1 MKKLL
6 AVLLALALCL
16 GISVPALA
24 DDGEDAVLELPSLE
38 GYLSLYEWL
47 ADAAASVK
55 REDASAFGNT
65 SGRQVTVSFENLLLP
80 DAALSVALG
89 YIAELNKTPELACI
103 GEEDQQSG
111 FAHDH
116 QILYYQY
123 TGGGTVGGVICASG
137 MMCNVGVHIWWT
149 GERAFEL
156 VIVMGDGIRM
166 GDALPQDVDGLPSPD
181 AWFGYQKQA
190 IHGPNGMYLMN
201 LYDISGEGAAAFEGY
216 LALLQN
222 GPFTLLEQ
230 AEETGD
236 YATVKYDFAY
246 TGRPLIG
253 DLIEKDGQTLAVSV
267 TMYYGRGEDGVS
279 RPESMDV
286 TYCRQLALVDHGDRF
301 AGAASTPEPTAV
313 PVTPTLA
320 PTPAPTQK
328 PAPTPN
334 PTPSSARSAKE
345 ALEKLAGLGAGQ

>member
-6 AVLLALALCL
+6 ALLLSMALCL
-16 GISVPALA
+16 GLRVPALA
-24 DDGEDAVLELPSLE
+24 EGEDAVLELPGLE

-47 ADAAASVK
+47 ADAAAAVK
-55 REDASAFGNT
+55 REDASVFGNT
-65 SGRQVTVSFENLLLP
+65 SGRQVTVSFENLILP
-80 DAALSVALG
+80 DAALSAVLG
-89 YIAELNKTPELACI
+89 YIAELEKTPDLERI

-116 QILYYQY
+116 QILYYRY
-123 TGGGTVGGVICASG
+123 TGGGTVGGVLCASG

-149 GERAFEL
+149 GERTFEL

-201 LYDISGEGAAAFEGY
+201 IYDISGEGAAAFEGY

-222 GPFTLLEQ
+222 GPFTLLERT
-230 AEETGD
+230 EETGD
-236 YATVKYDFAY
+236 YATVRYDLAY
-246 TGRPLIG
+246 TGRPLLG
-253 DLIEKDGQTLAVSV
+253 NLIEKDGQALAVSV

-286 TYCRQLALVDHGDRF
+286 TYCRQPIRGGGFR
-301 AGAASTPEPTAV
+301 AGAHRRAGHTDPGAD
-313 PVTPTLA
+313 
-320 PTPAPTQK
+320 
-328 PAPTPN
+328 
-334 PTPSSARSAKE
+334 PSPCTE
-345 ALEKLAGLGAGQ
+345 AGADADPDPLVCRLGQGGAGKAGRLGGGAVSH